1 MGGQLVHSIPE
12 WKTSIER
19 WFPRN
24 DPVDERYFVR
34 TVTRPIAWLYAGFTL
49 LALVSLGAL
58 LAMCASS
65 LLTSGFRGVGF
76 NTALLAV
83 WLATYCGF
91 FTFWDPS
98 NPDFWVVQV
107 FLTPLLVVAVLARIP
122 PNGLETSLLLVLAVS
137 LLVVNGLGTVR
148 LARDPANDYYTVYL
162 RSVARELRS
171 GDVLILG
178 DHWPIRA
185 HLDRHSIATLF
196 LSVEISRTGA
206 VDLAGQV
213 RLLMESGTRVF
224 VAPDIMEVSRVT
236 QASYGPRYVRYV
248 QELRGHLCG
257 LREPI
262 GGPDEMTLRE
272 VTCFDGMAASNAG
285 SQ

>member
-1 MGGQLVHSIPE
+1 MVTWFSATPELSGRVHPERLCTRRWVLRERSWAGSWCIPSPNGKRRSNGGSRATIPS
-12 WKTSIER
+12 TSGI
-19 WFPRN
+19 
-24 DPVDERYFVR
+24 FVR

-76 NTALLAV
+76 NAALLAV

-185 HLDRHSIATLF
+185 HLDRHAIATLF
-196 LSVEISRTGA
+196 LSVEISRTGS
-206 VDLAGQV
+206 VDLARASSFAHGK
-213 RLLMESGTRVF
+213 RHSGSSWRQTSWRCR
-224 VAPDIMEVSRVT
+224 A
-236 QASYGPRYVRYV
+236 
-248 QELRGHLCG
+248 
-257 LREPI
+257 
-262 GGPDEMTLRE
+262 
-272 VTCFDGMAASNAG
+272 
-285 SQ
+285 